1 LKPIALPTGTRQEL
15 ASAVAPRALL
25 RARGGMVAAVVLSSM
40 LFAGITSATGV
51 APGTQINNT
60 AVVSYEQGGVN
71 STGSASTSFVVDQLV
86 DVAVTWQDAKPI
98 QTVAGSAAQVLL
110 FKVTNTGNG
119 NDSYALAPTALP
131 GTGQDFTTNNC
142 KLYLDADKNGR
153 YSDTDPLYVPGSND
167 PAITAGA
174 FANVL
179 ALCDIPD
186 TAGDGRF
193 AYVKV
198 AATSNTFSGA
208 PGAVKPGAN
217 AAVVVVVGLT
227 GGKSSANGTYEA
239 SNVNYVFTSTQ
250 VVTDKSGGS
259 VATSGS
265 SILYTLTVAPSGGNA
280 TGRNLV
286 VTDPMPE
293 HSTYVLGSLVLDNR
307 PLGDSATDNDAGD
320 FGITAAN
327 AITVQLGNVAGS
339 ANPHIISFK
348 VTIN

>member
-1 LKPIALPTGTRQEL
+1 MSLRRPCFSHGKQLFLLLLALPGFLLVTA
-15 ASAVAPRALL
+15 ASAA
-25 RARGGMVAAVVLSSM
+25 
-40 LFAGITSATGV
+40 GV

-60 AVVSYEQGGVN
+60 AVVSYMQGGVN
-71 STGSASTSFVVDQLV
+71 SIGKASTTFVVDQLV
-86 DVAVTWQDAKPI
+86 DVVVTWQDAKPV
-98 QTVAGSAAQVLL
+98 QTVAGSVAQVLL
-110 FKVTNTGNG
+110 FRVTNTGNG
-119 NDSYALAPTALP
+119 NDNYALAPTALA
-131 GTGQDFTTNNC
+131 GTGQDFTASNC
-142 KLYLDADKNGR
+142 KLYLDADENGI

-167 PAITAGA
+167 PAIAAGA

-198 AATSNTFSGA
+198 AATSDTFSGA

-217 AAVVVVVGLT
+217 GSVVVVAGLT
-227 GGKSSANGTYEA
+227 GGKASANGTYQA
-239 SNVNYVFTSTQ
+239 SNVNYVFTSAQ
-250 VVTDKSGGS
+250 VVTDKSGGN
-259 VATSGS
+259 VTTSGS
-265 SILYTLTVAPSGGNA
+265 TILYTLTVAPSGGNA

-293 HSTYVLGSLVLDNR
+293 HSIYVPGSLVLDNQ

-339 ANPHIISFK
+339 ANPHIILFK